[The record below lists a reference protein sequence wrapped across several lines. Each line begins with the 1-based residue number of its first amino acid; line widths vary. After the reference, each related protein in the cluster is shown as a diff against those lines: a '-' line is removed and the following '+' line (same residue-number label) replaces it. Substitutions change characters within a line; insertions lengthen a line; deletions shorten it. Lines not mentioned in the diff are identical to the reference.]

1 MIAFVFGLIVD
12 RVIAH
17 ADRTRRADEIAHWCA
32 SAYSFDAFGPTEW
45 RRAARMMAAR
55 GYSDLEI
62 EAVLRSKW
70 TRWSQDAANAYT
82 GTAKDLARFLD
93 QQTPYALRQLVRET
107 FPEDPRR

>member
-55 GYSDLEI
+55 GYSNLGRSRAPVEVD
-62 EAVLRSKW
+62 AVESGRGERLHRDGQGPGPVP
-70 TRWSQDAANAYT
+70 RPAD
-82 GTAKDLARFLD
+82 
-93 QQTPYALRQLVRET
+93 PYALRQLVRET